1 MPKALPPSKIN
12 SVVNKLKEGKHHD
25 VIHSETGVNTG
36 MITKI
41 RSLYCPDLPKHC
53 GGHPPKLSTANIQHA
68 SHLLTGPKPT
78 TPCLVAQELTAIKK
92 VKVSGHTVHQQVRKE
107 GIVPFVK
114 PSKPALTSDHIK
126 ARLAFAKAHQFWTVE
141 DWKHVQ
147 WSDETKINC
156 FGSDG
161 LCYAYKRVGQEP
173 QPHQINQTH
182 KHGGG
187 HIMVWAC
194 IGWHGPGYMCKIDG
208 NLNKELYVEILD
220 DEFKQTL
227 EYYGLDMEEVIFMQD
242 NASAHKAKIVQ
253 DWFQEHGLEVFE
265 WPANSSDLNPI
276 ENLWELI
283 KRELYSYDTPASGML
298 ELWTRVQ
305 EVWDKVTTQQCQ
317 DLIEIM
323 PRRIQACI
331 KAGGSPTK
339 Y

>member
-12 SVVNKLKEGKHHD
+12 SVVNKLKEGKHCD
-25 VIHSETGVNTG
+25 VIHSETG
-36 MITKI
+36 
-41 RSLYCPDLPKHC
+41 
-53 GGHPPKLSTANIQHA
+53 
-68 SHLLTGPKPT
+68 PT
-78 TPCLVAQELTAIKK
+78 TPRLVAQELTAINK
-92 VKVSGHTVHQQVRKE
+92 VKVSGHTVCQQVRKE

-126 ARLAFAKAHQFWTVE
+126 ARLAFAKGHQFWTVE
-141 DWKHVQ
+141 DWKHLQ

-161 LCYAYKRVGQEP
+161 LHYAYKRVGQEP
-173 QPHQINQTH
+173 QPHQINHTH
-182 KHGGG
+182 KHGG
-187 HIMVWAC
+187 
-194 IGWHGPGYMCKIDG
+194 IDG

-265 WPANSSDLNPI
+265 WPANSPDLNPI

-317 DLIEIM
+317 DLIESM

-331 KAGGSPTK
+331 KAGGGPTK

>member
-1 MPKALPPSKIN
+1 
-12 SVVNKLKEGKHHD
+12 
-25 VIHSETGVNTG
+25 
-36 MITKI
+36 
-41 RSLYCPDLPKHC
+41 
-53 GGHPPKLSTANIQHA
+53 
-68 SHLLTGPKPT
+68 
-78 TPCLVAQELTAIKK
+78 
-92 VKVSGHTVHQQVRKE
+92 
-107 GIVPFVK
+107 
-114 PSKPALTSDHIK
+114 
-126 ARLAFAKAHQFWTVE
+126 
-141 DWKHVQ
+141 
-147 WSDETKINC
+147 
-156 FGSDG
+156 
-161 LCYAYKRVGQEP
+161 
-173 QPHQINQTH
+173 
-182 KHGGG
+182 
-187 HIMVWAC
+187 MVWAC

-265 WPANSSDLNPI
+265 WPANSPDLNPI

-317 DLIEIM
+317 DLIESM

-331 KAGGSPTK
+331 KAGGGPTK

>member
-25 VIHSETGVNTG
+25 VIHSETG
-36 MITKI
+36 
-41 RSLYCPDLPKHC
+41 
-53 GGHPPKLSTANIQHA
+53 
-68 SHLLTGPKPT
+68 PT
-78 TPCLVAQELTAIKK
+78 TPCLVAQELTAINK
-92 VKVSGHTVHQQVRKE
+92 VKVSGHTVHWQVRKE

-114 PSKPALTSDHIK
+114 PSKPTLTSDHIK
-126 ARLAFAKAHQFWTVE
+126 ARLAFAKAHQFWAVE

-147 WSDETKINC
+147 WSD
-156 FGSDG
+156 G
-161 LCYAYKRVGQEP
+161 LHYAYKRVGQEP

-208 NLNKELYVEILD
+208 NLNKELYMEILD

-242 NASAHKAKIVQ
+242 NASAHKAKVVQ

-265 WPANSSDLNPI
+265 WPANSPDLNPI

-283 KRELYSYDTPASGML
+283 KRELYSYDTPASGMS
-298 ELWTRVQ
+298 ELWTRVHK
-305 EVWDKVTTQQCQ
+305 VWDKVTTQQCQ
-317 DLIEIM
+317 DLIESM

-331 KAGGSPTK
+331 KAGGGPTK

>member
-25 VIHSETGVNTG
+25 VIHSETGASTG

-53 GGHPPKLSTANIQHA
+53 
-68 SHLLTGPKPT
+68 
-78 TPCLVAQELTAIKK
+78 
-92 VKVSGHTVHQQVRKE
+92 VRKE

-141 DWKHVQ
+141 DWRHVQ

-194 IGWHGPGYMCKIDG
+194 IGWHGPGYMGNING
-208 NLNKELYVEILD
+208 NLNKELYMEILD

-253 DWFQEHGLEVFE
+253 DWLQEHGLEVFE
-265 WPANSSDLNPI
+265 WPANSPDLNPI

-283 KRELYSYDTPASGML
+283 KGSSTAMIPQQVVCWNFGPGFRRFG
-298 ELWTRVQ
+298 TRPLLSSVR
-305 EVWDKVTTQQCQ
+305 T
-317 DLIEIM
+317 
-323 PRRIQACI
+323 
-331 KAGGSPTK
+331 
-339 Y
+339 

>member
-25 VIHSETGVNTG
+25 VIHSETG
-36 MITKI
+36 
-41 RSLYCPDLPKHC
+41 
-53 GGHPPKLSTANIQHA
+53 AW
-68 SHLLTGPKPT
+68 
-78 TPCLVAQELTAIKK
+78 
-92 VKVSGHTVHQQVRKE
+92 
-107 GIVPFVK
+107 
-114 PSKPALTSDHIK
+114 
-126 ARLAFAKAHQFWTVE
+126 LAFAKAHQFWTVE

-147 WSDETKINC
+147 WSDETKINH

-227 EYYGLDMEEVIFMQD
+227 EYYGLDMEEVILMQD

-265 WPANSSDLNPI
+265 WPANSPDLNPI

-317 DLIEIM
+317 DLIESM

-331 KAGGSPTK
+331 KAGGGPHK
-339 Y
+339 VLILGCLCFLNPIGQNL

>member
-12 SVVNKLKEGKHHD
+12 SVVNKLKEGKHCD
-25 VIHSETGVNTG
+25 VIHSETGVSTG

-53 GGHPPKLSTANIQHA
+53 GGCPPKLSAAT

-78 TPCLVAQELTAIKK
+78 TPHLVAQELTAINK
-92 VKVSGHTVHQQVRKE
+92 VKVSGHT
-107 GIVPFVK
+107 
-114 PSKPALTSDHIK
+114 PALTSDHIK

-147 WSDETKINC
+147 WSDETKINH

-161 LCYAYKRVGQEP
+161 LHYAYKRVGQEP

-182 KHGGG
+182 KHGG
-187 HIMVWAC
+187 
-194 IGWHGPGYMCKIDG
+194 DG
-208 NLNKELYVEILD
+208 NLNKELYMEILD

-265 WPANSSDLNPI
+265 WPANSPDLNLI

-305 EVWDKVTTQQCQ
+305 EV
-317 DLIEIM
+317 
-323 PRRIQACI
+323 
-331 KAGGSPTK
+331 
-339 Y
+339 

>member
-25 VIHSETGVNTG
+25 VIHSETG
-36 MITKI
+36 
-41 RSLYCPDLPKHC
+41 
-53 GGHPPKLSTANIQHA
+53 
-68 SHLLTGPKPT
+68 PT
-78 TPCLVAQELTAIKK
+78 TPCLVAQELTAINK
-92 VKVSGHTVHQQVRKE
+92 VKVSGCAVHQQVRKE

-161 LCYAYKRVGQEP
+161 LHYAYKRVLNLTRSTRHTSMEG
-173 QPHQINQTH
+173 
-182 KHGGG
+182 
-187 HIMVWAC
+187 
-194 IGWHGPGYMCKIDG
+194 IDG

-265 WPANSSDLNPI
+265 WPANSPDLNPI

-283 KRELYSYDTPASGML
+283 KRELYSYDTPASSML

-317 DLIEIM
+317 DLIESM

-331 KAGGSPTK
+331 KAGGGPHKVLILGCLCFLNPIGQNLSYDWHVIFFVTSPIQTCF
-339 Y
+339 

>member
-25 VIHSETGVNTG
+25 VIHSETGVSTG

-53 GGHPPKLSTANIQHA
+53 GGP
-68 SHLLTGPKPT
+68 LLLAWLPR
-78 TPCLVAQELTAIKK
+78 ELTAINK
-92 VKVSGHTVHQQVRKE
+92 VKVSGCTVHWQVRKE

-126 ARLAFAKAHQFWTVE
+126 ARLAFAKAHHFWTVE

-161 LCYAYKRVGQEP
+161 LHYAYKRVGQEP

-187 HIMVWAC
+187 SYH
-194 IGWHGPGYMCKIDG
+194 DG

-265 WPANSSDLNPI
+265 WPANSPDLNPI

-283 KRELYSYDTPASGML
+283 KREL
-298 ELWTRVQ
+298 
-305 EVWDKVTTQQCQ
+305 
-317 DLIEIM
+317 
-323 PRRIQACI
+323 
-331 KAGGSPTK
+331 
-339 Y
+339 

>member
-25 VIHSETGVNTG
+25 VIHSEAGVSTG

-41 RSLYCPDLPKHC
+41 RSLYC
-53 GGHPPKLSTANIQHA
+53 
-68 SHLLTGPKPT
+68 LTSQNTVPT
-78 TPCLVAQELTAIKK
+78 TPCLVAQELTAINKF
-92 VKVSGHTVHQQVRKE
+92 KVSGHTVHWQVRKE

-147 WSDETKINC
+147 WSDETKINR

-161 LCYAYKRVGQEP
+161 LHYAYKRVGQEP

-227 EYYGLDMEEVIFMQD
+227 EYYGLTQLDKTCDMI
-242 NASAHKAKIVQ
+242 
-253 DWFQEHGLEVFE
+253 
-265 WPANSSDLNPI
+265 
-276 ENLWELI
+276 
-283 KRELYSYDTPASGML
+283 GML
-298 ELWTRVQ
+298 FSL
-305 EVWDKVTTQQCQ
+305 
-317 DLIEIM
+317 
-323 PRRIQACI
+323 
-331 KAGGSPTK
+331 
-339 Y
+339 